1 MSTRLNILL
10 TLGAVLVVTMI
21 ASLHLGMRIYPPAQV
36 WAALSGRDTGTDA
49 LIITTLRVPR
59 TLIAVV
65 GGAALGLSGLL
76 MQAASRNPLA
86 EPGLLGVNA
95 GAALSVVIW
104 VTLFGLTG
112 MSAIAISAGLG
123 ALLAISLVLGL
134 TSLGDVR
141 ADPTSILLVG
151 VTLAALFGAM
161 VQVILL
167 SNETA
172 LETLLFW
179 LAGSFADRDLRLLW
193 IGLPM
198 LLAGLAATL
207 WLAPSL
213 DLLRTDDDSAAA
225 LGVPV
230 ARVRFGAFAVAALLA
245 GATVAMAGPVFFLG
259 LVTPH
264 IARRLIPGTG
274 HGWLA
279 FACVLVGAV
288 IALIAD
294 ILARIIVAP
303 AEAPIG
309 TVLALVG
316 VPVLIAQLRRGDGR
330 RMA

>member
-10 TLGAVLVVTMI
+10 TLSAALLVTMV
-21 ASLHLGMRIYPPAQV
+21 ASLHLGMRLYAPGEV

-49 LIITTLRVPR
+49 LIVTTLRVPR

-104 VTLFGLTG
+104 VTLFGLTS
-112 MSAIAISAGLG
+112 MAAIAISAGLG

-134 TSLGDVR
+134 TALGDVR

-179 LAGSFADRDLRLLW
+179 LAGSFADRDPRLLW
-193 IGLPM
+193 VGLPM
-198 LLAGLAATL
+198 LLAGVAVTL

-213 DLLRTDDDSAAA
+213 DRSGCDGAGYSGLAECRPKGRA
-225 LGVPV
+225 GN
-230 ARVRFGAFAVAALLA
+230 ARGRLYADPEEAGPAGRQGYGAHFRRQNERHGQRHHRLACHPRKRGRRPAWA
-245 GATVAMAGPVFFLG
+245 GA
-259 LVTPH
+259 
-264 IARRLIPGTG
+264 
-274 HGWLA
+274 HGRHHLA
-279 FACVLVGAV
+279 
-288 IALIAD
+288 
-294 ILARIIVAP
+294 
-303 AEAPIG
+303 
-309 TVLALVG
+309 
-316 VPVLIAQLRRGDGR
+316 
-330 RMA
+330 